1 MKDSKNL
8 YLISLFIFS
17 TLITSGAHAESKV
30 QVLIEKLV
38 ANYGGDNLLSN
49 KTINIK
55 EHYKQFNSDQNHN
68 PDKVDVDDYRISV
81 NIDYIN
87 QRKNIR
93 RLLGSPK
100 IQYMWERI
108 FDGEQGYQLNHNEK
122 TFQLDSNVTYA
133 NADWNYSYTLDTVL
147 VKMLYEAR
155 NTAKYIGAQFYQ
167 GGSHQIIKFKTNI
180 DKELTLFID
189 EHSGFIS
196 QMTRAHY
203 KPNETF
209 SYHFSNYQKRSGIIY
224 AANSYIT
231 SASLPHTLTMAR
243 EVLFNA
249 KNDDAFQ
256 IPRQYKKS
264 PQEID
269 TKKMVV
275 KVLAPGVYHVGK
287 NWGFSIFVDMGD
299 YFVASGAYRQF
310 TQRFEAIK
318 SFTGSNKP
326 LKFQIVTHH
335 HLDHLG
341 GIKQVAALGAS
352 FITVKEHVDSIKT
365 QAGIELSD
373 EKFILVDE
381 KINLFD
387 GRLQIIDVATSHSDH
402 NLISYFTNSKIVF
415 TADHFYSRQ
424 KSGSI
429 QGDPDLVLIRNK
441 LAKHQF
447 DVSEFAA
454 AHSHRILTIAEL
466 NQAIK
471 DSKTLSCPEGWD
483 ICSN

>member
-180 DKELTLFID
+180 DKELTLFMKNLIKF
-189 EHSGFIS
+189 GYP
-196 QMTRAHY
+196 Y
-203 KPNETF
+203 K
-209 SYHFSNYQKRSGIIY
+209 RIIMK
-224 AANSYIT
+224 NKLKNNRNT
-231 SASLPHTLTMAR
+231 KP
-243 EVLFNA
+243 LFNTQIFA
-249 KNDDAFQ
+249 RNIEKAYSLMYERYLKNLPLDN
-256 IPRQYKKS
+256 I
-264 PQEID
+264 EI
-269 TKKMVV
+269 
-275 KVLAPGVYHVGK
+275 
-287 NWGFSIFVDMGD
+287 N
-299 YFVASGAYRQF
+299 
-310 TQRFEAIK
+310 
-318 SFTGSNKP
+318 
-326 LKFQIVTHH
+326 
-335 HLDHLG
+335 
-341 GIKQVAALGAS
+341 
-352 FITVKEHVDSIKT
+352 
-365 QAGIELSD
+365 
-373 EKFILVDE
+373 
-381 KINLFD
+381 
-387 GRLQIIDVATSHSDH
+387 
-402 NLISYFTNSKIVF
+402 
-415 TADHFYSRQ
+415 
-424 KSGSI
+424 
-429 QGDPDLVLIRNK
+429 
-441 LAKHQF
+441 
-447 DVSEFAA
+447 
-454 AHSHRILTIAEL
+454 
-466 NQAIK
+466 
-471 DSKTLSCPEGWD
+471 
-483 ICSN
+483 

>member
-1 MKDSKNL
+1 MKDSKSL

-30 QVLIEKLV
+30 QELIEKLV
-38 ANYGGDNLLSN
+38 ANYGGDNLLSS

-68 PDKVDVDDYRISV
+68 PDKVAVDDYRISV

-155 NTAKYIGAQFYQ
+155 NTAKYIGAQYYQ
-167 GGSHQIIKFKTNI
+167 GRSHQIIKFKTNI

-209 SYHFSNYQKRSGIIY
+209 SYHFSNYQEQQGITY
-224 AANSYIT
+224 AADSYVT
-231 SASLPHTLTMAR
+231 SARLPHTLTMTR
-243 EVLFNA
+243 EVVFNT
-249 KNDDAFQ
+249 KKDDVFQ
-256 IPRQYKKS
+256 VPSQYNEN
-264 PQEID
+264 PEEID
-269 TKKMVV
+269 ADKMRV

-299 YFVASGAYRQF
+299 FFVASGSYRQF
-310 TQRFEAIK
+310 TQRFEAVK
-318 SFTGSNKP
+318 DFTRLNKP
-326 LKFQIVTHH
+326 LKFHIVTHH

-341 GIKQVAALGAS
+341 GIKDVAALGAS
-352 FITVKEHVDSIKT
+352 FITVKEHVDSIKK

-381 KINLFD
+381 TTSLFD
-387 GRLQIIDVATSHSDH
+387 DRLRVIDIATSHSDH
-402 NLISYFTNSKIVF
+402 NLISYFPISKIAF

-429 QGDPDLVLIRNK
+429 QGDSDLVLIRKK
-441 LAKHQF
+441 LAKHKF
-447 DVSEFAA
+447 DVNEFAA
-454 AHSHRILTIAEL
+454 AHSHRILTKAEL
-466 NQAIK
+466 NHAINNRK
-471 DSKTLSCPEGWD
+471 AVSCPEDWD